1 MTSQQKRKVRGRAY
15 KFYDEVIFENLDWS
29 KHDIAT
35 ASFVA
40 GAEYALKNKYDE
52 LKEDAEKKNEKPNIV
67 QFLKDSGV
75 YEMFFA
81 NLLNKKQVDSLSQ
94 YFLSYFFNDNAI
106 SGAFLWDD
114 TPEGDTFWREL
125 SEEWSKQF

>member
-1 MTSQQKRKVRGRAY
+1 MTGKQEMRVRSKAY

-29 KHDIAT
+29 KRDIAT

-67 QFLKDSGV
+67 QFLKDNGV
-75 YEMFFA
+75 YEVFFE
-81 NLLNKKQVDSLSQ
+81 NLFKQKQGRDLSN
-94 YFLSYFFNDNAI
+94 YFLFGFSNYNAI
-106 SGAFLWDD
+106 SSAFTWDD

>member
-1 MTSQQKRKVRGRAY
+1 MTGKQEMRVRSKAY

-29 KHDIAT
+29 RHDIAT

-106 SGAFLWDD
+106 SAAFTWDD

>member
-81 NLLNKKQVDSLSQ
+81 NLLNKKQGDSLSQ

>member
-1 MTSQQKRKVRGRAY
+1 MTVKQEMRVRSKAY
-15 KFYDEVIFENLDWS
+15 KYYDEVIYENQDWS
-29 KHDIAT
+29 MRDIALS
-35 ASFVA
+35 SFYA

-81 NLLNKKQVDSLSQ
+81 NLLNKKQGDSLSQ

-114 TPEGDTFWREL
+114 TPEGDAFWREL

>member
-1 MTSQQKRKVRGRAY
+1 MTSQQERKVRGRAY

-29 KHDIAT
+29 RHDIAT

-81 NLLNKKQVDSLSQ
+81 NLLNKKQGDSLSQ
-94 YFLSYFFNDNAI
+94 YFLSHFFNDNAI
-106 SGAFLWDD
+106 SGAFLWGD
-114 TPEGDTFWREL
+114 TPEGHTFWNEI
-125 SEEWSKQF
+125 SERWEKQF